1 MPWEAIVNTLPCTRR
16 EALALSLAGMYSV
29 PKLLLIGKKYD
40 NPGEFIRLAERGL
53 AAGKGIGLKTL
64 DKFRKAALIDVD
76 KELKR
81 MRDMGI
87 TPLVFGQEGYPTPL
101 TEGVHDPPLVLYV
114 RGDHSVFSEQAV
126 AVVGTR
132 TPSGSGRCLAR
143 RVSEDLARFPF
154 VVVSGLASGVDAIA
168 HEACLKAG
176 GRTVA
181 VLAHGLHTVHP
192 AAHQKLAERIIEMG
206 GALVSEYAPGE
217 SARRDTFVPR
227 NRIIAALSIATV
239 VVEGGV
245 KSGAR
250 HTADFAL
257 EYERLVLAV
266 PGSPIEP
273 MAALPNRLIREKR
286 AELCRGLEDVLA
298 SLPHYTVDGLRD
310 ALDLRAR
317 ILAKKAGKV
326 LTSLGP
332 DASLLMEQVG
342 TDPLHVDDFCR
353 LTSLDTPRVLSLLLQ
368 MEIEG
373 LVEQLPGMRY
383 VANYRP

>member
-1 MPWEAIVNTLPCTRR
+1 MNVLPCTPG
-16 EALALSLAGMYSV
+16 EALALSLSKMYSV
-29 PKLLLIGKKYD
+29 SNLIHIGEKYD
-40 NPGEFIRLAERGL
+40 SLREFMRAVGQ
-53 AAGKGIGLKTL
+53 GGSDVDGIGTETLK
-64 DKFRKAALIDVD
+64 KFRTATLIDVD
-76 KELKR
+76 RELKR
-81 MRDMGI
+81 MSEMGI
-87 TPLVFGQEGYPTPL
+87 TPLVYGEEGYPTPL

-114 RGDHSVFSEQAV
+114 RGDCSVFPEQAV

-132 TPSGSGRCLAR
+132 TPSGGGRRLAR
-143 RVSEDLARFPF
+143 RISEDLARFPF

-168 HEACLKAG
+168 HQACLKAG
-176 GRTVA
+176 GRTIA

-192 AAHQKLAERIIEMG
+192 TAHRQLAERIIETG
-206 GALVSEYAPGE
+206 GALVSEYPPGE
-217 SARRDTFVPR
+217 PARKSTFVPR
-227 NRIIAALSIATV
+227 NRIIAALSVATV

-257 EYERLVLAV
+257 EYERLVLAI
-266 PGSPIEP
+266 PGNPIEP
-273 MAALPNRLIREKR
+273 MAALPNRLIREKH

-310 ALDLRAR
+310 ALDMRAR
-317 ILAKKAGKV
+317 ILTKKAEQA

-332 DASLLMEQVG
+332 DARLLMEQIG
-342 TDPLHVDDFCR
+342 TDPLHVDDLCR
-353 LTSLDTPRVLSLLLQ
+353 LTDLETSLILSLLLQ

-383 VANYRP
+383 VANYRA

>member
-1 MPWEAIVNTLPCTRR
+1 MHILPCTSR
-16 EALALSLAGMYSV
+16 EALALSLSQMYSV
-29 PKLLLIGKKYD
+29 SKLLLTGKQYD
-40 NPGEFIRLAERGL
+40 SLGELTREAERGRCRIDS
-53 AAGKGIGLKTL
+53 IGNKTL
-64 DKFRKAALIDVD
+64 QKFRAAALVDIDH
-76 KELKR
+76 ELKR
-81 MRDMGI
+81 MEKLGI
-87 TPLVFGQEGYPTPL
+87 TPLIYGEEGYPVPL

-114 RGDHSVFSEQAV
+114 RGDCSVLLDQAV

-132 TPSGSGRCLAR
+132 TPSGGGRRLAR
-143 RVSEDLARFPF
+143 RLGEDLARFPF

-192 AAHQKLAERIIEMG
+192 RAHQQLADRIIERG
-206 GALVSEYAPGE
+206 GALVSEYPPGE
-217 SARRDTFVPR
+217 PARKSTFVPR

-257 EYERLVLAV
+257 EYERLVLAI
-266 PGSPIEP
+266 PGNPIEP

-298 SLPHYTVDGLRD
+298 SLPHYTIDGLRD
-310 ALDLRAR
+310 AIDMRAR
-317 ILAKKAGKV
+317 MLTKKAGQA
-326 LTSLGP
+326 LDLLGP
-332 DASLLMEQVG
+332 DARQLMEQIG
-342 TDPLHVDDFCR
+342 TDPLHVDDLCR
-353 LTSLDTPRVLSLLLQ
+353 LTALETSRILSLLLQ